1 MSTIPS
7 FQLHPITNSDL
18 LMFRFAKS
26 KNLSYLRCRDSRCKQ
41 NVYKIHDNNFK
52 SKIGEHL
59 SICRFSQQQHL
70 QLIEKPKEEPKV
82 EPSSPI
88 TETYLQG
95 KRKLSESFSNWVH
108 EHSSTSNESKHQV
121 NKNKNTKVEVI
132 EIRDVASSVNN
143 SSSFEIDIDDCINDN
158 KCKDVSFENNKSNCD
173 NNLAYEKMFT
183 HFVSFM
189 EMFFK
194 YYNQKKSKEY
204 TNEDSEIESKKK
216 SSEIGEVD
224 INN

>member
-1 MSTIPS
+1 MSSIPS
-7 FQLHPITNSDL
+7 FQFLPITNSDL

-41 NVYKIHDNNFK
+41 NVYKIHDKNFK

-59 SICRFSQQQHL
+59 SICRFSHQQNQ
-70 QLIEKPKEEPKV
+70 QLEEKPKEE
-82 EPSSPI
+82 SSPA

-95 KRKLSESFSNWVH
+95 KRKLSESFSNCVH

-121 NKNKNTKVEVI
+121 NKNKNTKVEVV
-132 EIRDVASSVNN
+132 EIRDIASSVDN
-143 SSSFEIDIDDCINDN
+143 STSFEIDIDDYNNDDS
-158 KCKDVSFENNKSNCD
+158 KCKDVLFESNKINCD
-173 NNLAYEKMFT
+173 NHLAYEKMFT
-183 HFVSFM
+183 HFVGFM
-189 EMFFK
+189 ETFFK
-194 YYNQKKSKEY
+194 CYNQKTSKEN
-204 TNEDSEIESKKK
+204 TNEDSEIDSKKK